1 MINTNPSFKIRQ
13 NQAAKPHKFNPLCF
27 DFDDFDNRDK
37 HNIKTRGRKNLKV
50 DFNKKYDTIAVY
62 CVLTFAVCLML
73 VVLCVKFSVV
83 SSWIKDFFR
92 VTAPVTWGIVIA
104 YICNPIMKFFE
115 RNIRKLTDRKKPHPK
130 LTRALSVALSMT
142 LLVAI
147 LVGLLI
153 IFIIQITES
162 IEEILLSI
170 PEYIRRIETFTVK
183 FLGDYPEIVAA
194 VESQLDTIQ
203 PKLMDYANDL
213 MARISDLSL
222 LGDLSNK
229 VKDGALVLFDT
240 VKGLSNFII
249 GFIVALY
256 LLLSKETFVAQG
268 RKITYALFPKNI
280 SKNILQVCSKAN
292 RTLSGFLSGKL
303 LDSFIIG
310 VICFI
315 AMTIMQMDFVALIS
329 VIIGVTNMIPF
340 FGPFFGAIPS
350 AILLLMSAPK
360 QVIPFI
366 IFVIVLQQFDGNIL
380 GPKIIGDSTGL
391 TPFWVMFAIF
401 VGGGLFG
408 FAGMLLGV
416 PAFAVLYALF
426 SEFIANLL
434 KKKRLSHRTRDY
446 HNLDVHNPPAADPPS
461 KRTEEEA
468 PPETDT
474 SSAT

>member
-1 MINTNPSFKIRQ
+1 MI
-13 NQAAKPHKFNPLCF
+13 
-27 DFDDFDNRDK
+27 
-37 HNIKTRGRKNLKV
+37 NIKTRGRKNLKV

-62 CVLTFAVCLML
+62 CVLTFAVCLLL
-73 VVLCVKFSVV
+73 VVICAKFDIVAGY
-83 SSWIKDFFR
+83 IKEFFR
-92 VTAPVTWGIVIA
+92 VIAPVTWGVVIA

-115 RNIRKLTDRKKPHPK
+115 RNIKKITDRKKPHPK

-142 LLVAI
+142 LLIAVI
-147 LVGLLI
+147 VGLMI
-153 IFIIQITES
+153 VVIDQISQSITE
-162 IEEILLSI
+162 ILYSI
-170 PEYIRRIETFTVK
+170 PEYIRQIESLVVK
-183 FLGDYPEIVAA
+183 LLGDYPEVVKAI
-194 VESQLDTIQ
+194 ESQLDTIQ
-203 PKLMDYANDL
+203 PKLMDFAND
-213 MARISDLSL
+213 MIPK
-222 LGDLSNK
+222 LGDLSLK
-229 VKDGALVLFDT
+229 VKDSAIVVLVAIKD
-240 VKGLSNFII
+240 FII

-280 SKNILQVCSKAN
+280 SKNILLVCSKAN

-329 VIIGVTNMIPF
+329 VIIGITNMIPF

-350 AILLLMSAPK
+350 ALLLLMAAPK

-426 SEFIANLL
+426 SEFIADLL
-434 KKKRLSHRTRDY
+434 KKKKLSHRTRDY
-446 HNLDVHNPPAADPPS
+446 NVLDVNNPPAATPPPKPS
-461 KRTEEEA
+461 EENATE
-468 PPETDT
+468 TKI
-474 SSAT
+474 